1 MNIREELEKLEAEV
15 AALEKRRAELYRASL
30 EAPEDQK
37 LCIDALARM
46 ISEDSEDTPEPPQ
59 RPEMLVRRMVWV
71 EADDQAVLGGRQ
83 APALVKVRIAGE
95 PKTYLGVYIGHL
107 PSGASC
113 TFNKE
118 TGILHIGLGHGNPA
132 IVIPSLRRI
141 VMGYESWWGP
151 IKTEADLK
159 EISDCD
165 IENLPYVKALRE
177 LLT

>member
-1 MNIREELEKLEAEV
+1 MNIREELEKLEVEV
-15 AALEKRRAELYRASL
+15 AALDARRAELYRASL
-30 EAPEDQK
+30 EAPEEEK

-46 ISEDSEDTPEPPQ
+46 ISEDTPEPPQ
-59 RPEMLVRRMVWV
+59 RPEMLVKRMVWV

-107 PSGASC
+107 PSGATC
-113 TFNKE
+113 TFNKG

-141 VMGYESWWGP
+141 VMGYESWWGL
-151 IKTEADLK
+151 IKTEEDLK
-159 EISDCD
+159 EISDLD
-165 IENLPYVKALRE
+165 IENLPYVKALRAMV
-177 LLT
+177 T